1 MGNAKFDGYANE
13 YDAWFMA
20 NENVFNSELKLVK
33 QALGDL
39 SGKRVL
45 SVGCGSGLFESN
57 FEHTGIE
64 GLEPSADMAQIARK
78 RGMEVLVTTFE
89 HAQLDED
96 AYDVIYFNG
105 SSTYIED
112 LHGAFAKAQRCLKPG
127 GRLVLL
133 DVPKES
139 AYALM
144 YLLAAAVGSY
154 DHPYLEGVMP
164 QLPYPLEL
172 VTAGY
177 WHTSEEKLQILRD
190 LGFRDFSAF
199 QTLVNNPVYT
209 NDSVEDVV
217 DGYQAGGYVAL
228 IAHK

>member
-1 MGNAKFDGYANE
+1 MGKAKFDGYTNQ
-13 YDAWFMA
+13 YDEWFMA
-20 NENVFNSELKLVK
+20 NENVFNSELKLLVK
-33 QALGDL
+33 ALGDL

-57 FEHTGIE
+57 LDHRGIE
-64 GLEPSADMAQIARK
+64 GVEPSADMAQIARK
-78 RGMEVLVTTFE
+78 RGMEVQVATFE
-89 HAQLDED
+89 DADLEQD

-105 SSTYIED
+105 SSTYIAD
-112 LHGAFAKAQRCLKPG
+112 LEVAYRKAHACLKPG

-144 YLLAAAVGSY
+144 YLLAASVGSY
-154 DHPYLEGVMP
+154 DHEFLAGVMP
-164 QLPYPLEL
+164 PMPYPLEL

-177 WHTSEEKLQILRD
+177 WHTSESKWQVLRD
-190 LGFRDFSAF
+190 LGMRDFESY

-209 NDSVEDVV
+209 NDEVEDVV
-217 DGYQAGGYVAL
+217 DGYRAGGYVAL
-228 IAHK
+228 VAHK